1 MCRETRGATIEEGTE
16 IMTAQKNQPLS
27 QTQSSAPSTTPSTN
41 QEQASRP
48 EAANLVRRYG
58 QIGIGALT
66 AALQYSTSLKKPSS
80 APAVTRLDERFV
92 EHAA

>member
-1 MCRETRGATIEEGTE
+1 
-16 IMTAQKNQPLS
+16 MTTQKKQPSS
-27 QTQSSAPSTTPSTN
+27 QTQSPAPSTS

-92 EHAA
+92 EHTA